1 MDVPLNEACI
11 SNNLR
16 KVQEIVEESPEDVFK
31 EDADGRVPLHWAVS
45 FQYEEIVIYLL
56 SRMKEANIDELAD
69 NSGWTPFHIA
79 CSVGNFNILSLL
91 YDRVLRPNLDLATNQ
106 GVTALHLAVAKKHIN
121 VCKFLLDHGASVRS
135 KDKKLQLPIHRAAA
149 VGSLA
154 LVDLLCGANSP
165 VNSVDFQGWSPLFH
179 ALAEGNADVAV
190 LLVNKFYA
198 DDQLTDPNGY
208 KPVDVALNEQ
218 VKKHFIENLE

>member
-1 MDVPLNEACI
+1 MDVPLNDACM

-31 EDADGRVPLHWAVS
+31 KDADGRVPLHWAVS

-56 SRMKEANIDELAD
+56 SRMREADIDNLQDEA
-69 NSGWTPFHIA
+69 GWTPFHIA
-79 CSVGNFNILSLL
+79 CSVGNFNIMSMLF
-91 YDRVLRPNLDLATNQ
+91 DTLRANLDLPTYQ
-106 GVTALHLAVAKKHIN
+106 GVTALHLAVAKKHITI
-121 VCKFLLDHGASVRS
+121 CKYLLDHGASVRS
-135 KDKKLQLPIHRAAA
+135 KDKKSQLPLHRAAA

-165 VNSVDFQGWSPLFH
+165 VNSVDFQGWTPLFH
-179 ALAEGNADVAV
+179 ALAEGHAEVGV

-198 DDQLTDPNGY
+198 DDQLQDPYGS
-208 KPVDVALNEQ
+208 KPIDVALNEE
-218 VKKHFIENLE
+218 VKKYFIDNLE